1 MREVVNETED
11 RKLYH
16 FFLDTLFGELYTFV
30 NCSISCCSTRIG
42 RIDKYGNQESSK
54 EASEEGSKESCKEEV
69 SKETRQ
75 HQRGTQ

>member
-1 MREVVNETED
+1 MMAVVNETQD
-11 RKLYH
+11 RKVCH
-16 FFLDTLFGELYTFV
+16 FFLDTLFRELYTFV
-30 NCSISCCSTRIG
+30 NCSICCCSTRIG
-42 RIDKYGNQESSK
+42 RIENYGNQESSK